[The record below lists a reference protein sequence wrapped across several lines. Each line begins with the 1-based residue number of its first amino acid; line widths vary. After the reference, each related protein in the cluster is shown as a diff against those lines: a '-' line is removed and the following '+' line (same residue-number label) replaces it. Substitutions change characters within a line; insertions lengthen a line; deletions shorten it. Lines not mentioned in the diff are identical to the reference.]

1 MKVSTGRIPVVWESE
16 DSFCTRS
23 LLTPANPISILSQ
36 SRLMTVDNIGVELT
50 IKLLPLE
57 IPKLNS
63 N

>member
-16 DSFCTRS
+16 DSCCTRS